1 MKHLFIVNP
10 AAGKGMAMEF
20 IPKIHSIFKDLEE
33 HYIIEITK
41 RPGHAQE
48 IVKQYVQMED
58 YRVYSIGG
66 DGTLNEVLNGIVGS
80 GSILGII
87 PAGTGNDFIR
97 SITGFGNTENILERT
112 IKSGDFYVDLASVNG
127 RYYINVASVGLD
139 AEIAYNAKV
148 FKKSRF
154 LSGSAAYIFSIFITL
169 LKYKSKLMN
178 IEIDG
183 KNTELKTL
191 LISVANGKYYGGG
204 MKVAP
209 TALLDDGLLDICL
222 IKHVNKLKIL
232 VLFPKLI
239 KGTHHTIKQ
248 VSFYKGRKVVIR
260 SSEKLSLNI
269 DGEIFRTKEA
279 IFEVLSKAIRVIKV

>member
-10 AAGKGMAMEF
+10 AAGKGKALEF
-20 IPKIHSIFKDLEE
+20 IPKIQNIFIDLEE

-48 IVKQYVQMED
+48 IVKQYVKRED

-80 GSILGII
+80 SSILGII

-97 SITGFGNTENILERT
+97 SITNLDSTENILERT
-112 IKSGDFYVDLASVNG
+112 INSGECDVDLASVNG

-139 AEIAYNAKV
+139 AEIAYNAKL
-148 FKKSRF
+148 FKKNRF
-154 LSGSAAYIFSIFITL
+154 ISGSAAYILSIFITL
-169 LKYKSKLMN
+169 FRYKSKFMN

-183 KNTELKTL
+183 KSMLLKTL
-191 LISVANGKYYGGG
+191 LISAANGKYYGGG

-209 TALLDDGLLDICL
+209 TALLDDGLLDICH
-222 IKHVNKLKIL
+222 IKHTNKLKIMM
-232 VLFPKLI
+232 LFPKLI

-248 VSFYKGRKVVIR
+248 VSFYKARKVVIR
-260 SSEKLSLNI
+260 SSEELSLNI
-269 DGEIFRTKEA
+269 DGDIYRTKEA
-279 IFEVLSKAIRVIKV
+279 LFEVLPKAVRVIKI